1 MYFMIVITGNYNFLS
16 YCYKYFKLF
25 CRKLSDRNEG
35 LIRVLLLICNSKVKK
50 KTKTDLGLC
59 AYKNCLSKIQ

>member
-1 MYFMIVITGNYNFLS
+1 MSFVRILLSVFLHKKKPRMYFMIVITGNYNFLS

-35 LIRVLLLICNSKVKK
+35 LIQVFFLICNSKV
-50 KTKTDLGLC
+50 
-59 AYKNCLSKIQ
+59 